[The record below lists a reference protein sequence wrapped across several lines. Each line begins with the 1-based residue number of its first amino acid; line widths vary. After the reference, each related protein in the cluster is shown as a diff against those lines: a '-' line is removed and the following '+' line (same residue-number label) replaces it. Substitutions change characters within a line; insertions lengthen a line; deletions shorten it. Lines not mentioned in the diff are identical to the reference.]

1 VGGVSA
7 AARTVAGRTLAG
19 LTPGGLSGAHCRG
32 RAADARKSAF
42 TIRGKGE
49 TRMAGKFAR
58 SWALLKASAA
68 VLRSD
73 KSLLQFPLLSGVCTL
88 LVAASFLIP
97 VGVMVIGGAHAGEDF
112 HQRMS
117 VGSYLLMF
125 AFYLVQYF
133 VIIFFQTAL
142 TGVALMHL
150 RGEPTSVGAG
160 LALARAKLPQIF
172 GYALIAATVGL
183 LLRMIQERLGLIGRL
198 VVGFIGLVWTVA
210 TFLVVPVLASK
221 DVGPVDAVKES
232 VELLKRNWGEN
243 LIGNGGIGIVFGLLM
258 VLAVLVGAV
267 LIGGAVAMQSV
278 VAIVVAVVIVV
289 IGFVLLGLVQASLQ
303 GIYAAALYRYAEAG
317 EASVGFDQALLQQ
330 AFVPKKK

>member
-1 VGGVSA
+1 
-7 AARTVAGRTLAG
+7 
-19 LTPGGLSGAHCRG
+19 
-32 RAADARKSAF
+32 
-42 TIRGKGE
+42 
-49 TRMAGKFAR
+49 MAGKFAR
-58 SWALLKASAA
+58 SWALMKASAT

-73 KSLLQFPLLSGVCTL
+73 KSLLLFPLMSGLCTL
-88 LVAASFLIP
+88 LVAASFLAP
-97 VGVMVIGGAHAGEDF
+97 VGVMMIGGEHAGQDF
-112 HQRMS
+112 QQRMLT
-117 VGSYLLMF
+117 GAYLLMF

-160 LALARAKLPQIF
+160 LALARSKLPQIL

-183 LLRMIQERLGLIGRL
+183 LLRMIQERLGLIGRV
-198 VVGFIGLVWTVA
+198 VVGFIGLAWTVA

-232 VELLKRNWGEN
+232 VELLKRSWGEN
-243 LIGNGGIGIVFGLLM
+243 LIGSGGIGVVFGLLM
-258 VLAVLVGAV
+258 VLAVLVSAL
-267 LIGGAVAMQSV
+267 LIGGAVAMQSI
-278 VAIVVAVVIVV
+278 VAIVVAAVVVV
-289 IGFVLLGLVQASLQ
+289 LGFVLLGLIQSSLH

-317 EASVGFDQALLQQ
+317 EASAGFDQALLQQ

>member
-1 VGGVSA
+1 
-7 AARTVAGRTLAG
+7 
-19 LTPGGLSGAHCRG
+19 
-32 RAADARKSAF
+32 
-42 TIRGKGE
+42 
-49 TRMAGKFAR
+49 MAGKFAR
-58 SWALLKASAA
+58 SWALMKASAA
-68 VLRSD
+68 VLRAD
-73 KSLLQFPLLSGVCTL
+73 KSLLLFPLLSGICTL

-97 VGVMVIGGAHAGEDF
+97 VGVMAIGGEHAGQDF
-112 HQRMS
+112 HERMS
-117 VGSYLLMF
+117 VGAYLLMF

-160 LALARAKLPQIF
+160 LALARAKLPQIL

-183 LLRMIQERLGLIGRL
+183 ILRMIQERLGLVGRF
-198 VVGFIGLVWTVA
+198 VVGLIGLAWTVA

-221 DVGPVDAVKES
+221 DVGPVDAVKHS
-232 VELLKRNWGEN
+232 VELLKRSWGEN

-258 VLAVLVGAV
+258 ALAVLVGGALVVGAAMTKSVV
-267 LIGGAVAMQSV
+267 LIVLA
-278 VAIVVAVVIVV
+278 VAIVVL
-289 IGFVLLGLVQASLQ
+289 GFVLLGLIQSSMQ

-330 AFVPKKK
+330 AFAPKKK

>member
-1 VGGVSA
+1 
-7 AARTVAGRTLAG
+7 
-19 LTPGGLSGAHCRG
+19 
-32 RAADARKSAF
+32 
-42 TIRGKGE
+42 
-49 TRMAGKFAR
+49 MAGKFAR
-58 SWALLKASAA
+58 SWALMKASAA

-73 KSLLQFPLLSGVCTL
+73 KSLLLFPLLSGVCTL

-97 VGVMVIGGAHAGEDF
+97 VGMMVLGGTHAGEDF
-112 HQRMS
+112 HERMS

-198 VVGFIGLVWTVA
+198 VIGFIGLAWTVA

-232 VELLKRNWGEN
+232 VELLKRSWGEN
-243 LIGNGGIGIVFGLLM
+243 LIGNGGIGVVFGLM
-258 VLAVLVGAV
+258 MFLAVLVSAV

-278 VAIVVAVVIVV
+278 VAIVLAAVIVV
-289 IGFVLLGLVQASLQ
+289 VGFVLLGLIQSSLQ
-303 GIYAAALYRYAEAG
+303 GIYSAALYRYAEAG

-330 AFVPKKK
+330 AFAPKKK

>member
-1 VGGVSA
+1 
-7 AARTVAGRTLAG
+7 
-19 LTPGGLSGAHCRG
+19 
-32 RAADARKSAF
+32 
-42 TIRGKGE
+42 
-49 TRMAGKFAR
+49 MAGKFAR
-58 SWALLKASAA
+58 SWALMKASAT

-73 KSLLQFPLLSGVCTL
+73 KSLLLFPLMSGLCTL
-88 LVAASFLIP
+88 LVAASFLAP
-97 VGVMVIGGAHAGEDF
+97 VGVMMIGGEHAGQDF
-112 HQRMS
+112 QQRMS
-117 VGSYLLMF
+117 TGAYLLMF

-160 LALARAKLPQIF
+160 FALARSKLPQIL

-183 LLRMIQERLGLIGRL
+183 LLRMIQERLGLIGRV
-198 VVGFIGLVWTVA
+198 VVGFIGLAWTVA

-232 VELLKRNWGEN
+232 VELLKRSWGEN
-243 LIGNGGIGIVFGLLM
+243 LIGSGGIGVVFGLLM
-258 VLAVLVGAV
+258 VLAVLVSAL
-267 LIGGAVAMQSV
+267 LIGGAVAMQSI
-278 VAIVVAVVIVV
+278 VAIVVAAVVVV
-289 IGFVLLGLVQASLQ
+289 LGFVLLGLIQSSLH

-317 EASVGFDQALLQQ
+317 EASAGFDQALLQQ